1 MVGRGG
7 ATGSAEAEGS
17 GRGTTTRTG
26 AECGRG
32 RGRADILCNRIRA
45 GCQREKGVCQTVD
58 RGTGGGAAKGHGQ
71 CTDKSKGS
79 TSTHSTPL
87 AIDAGEV
94 RARAY
99 SLRREVGERRPEEW
113 PVGARQVDLPR
124 AD

>member
-26 AECGRG
+26 AESGRG
-32 RGRADILCNRIRA
+32 RGRADILCNRIRV
-45 GCQREKGVCQTVD
+45 GCQLEKGVCHAVD
-58 RGTGGGAAKGHGQ
+58 RGTGGGAAKGQ

-87 AIDAGEV
+87 AIDASEV
-94 RARAY
+94 R
-99 SLRREVGERRPEEW
+99 
-113 PVGARQVDLPR
+113 
-124 AD
+124 